1 MINRNFAEVSSSL
14 PTRIED
20 ALDEVPV
27 CEITKQ
33 VPLKNI
39 EAFLA
44 IELTKLQSMVNIDNR
59 LNLQG
64 HQIPVI
70 AQELLNTYSR
80 ESLADFT
87 ICFRRGAMGKYG
99 EIFKIDISVIMGWMS
114 GTEKQPGYLEEKYQA
129 IENRLMRE
137 RDNHYQETTE
147 QAKLT
152 NDWVAEWKRLNDYQ
166 EAKKE
171 DPNAYERERIKHRS
185 RTYRKEYLKM
195 LLDQGLVKWAEWHR
209 NKPETDLVYAF
220 KIEDHH
226 IVAKDQEEAREIFM
240 KFKI

>member
-1 MINRNFAEVSSSL
+1 LINRNFAEVSSNL

-20 ALDEVPV
+20 ALDEVPL
-27 CEITKQ
+27 CEITKH

-39 EAFLA
+39 EAFIA

-59 LNLQG
+59 LNLQS

-70 AQELLNTYSR
+70 AQELLNSYSR

-87 ICFRRGAMGKYG
+87 ICLRRGAMGLYG
-99 EIFKIDISVIMGWMS
+99 EIYRLDGAIVLTWFKR
-114 GTEKQPGYLEEKYQA
+114 YLEEKYQA
-129 IENRLMRE
+129 IENKLMKWK
-137 RDNHYQETTE
+137 DSHYQETTW
-147 QAKLT
+147 QAKVT
-152 NDWVAEWKRLNDYQ
+152 KDWVAEWKRVNDYK

-171 DPNAYERERIKHRS
+171 DPNAYELERIRHRS

-195 LLDQGLVKWAEWHR
+195 LLDQGLTKLAEWHR

-220 KIEDHH
+220 KIEDQH
-226 IVAKDQEEAREIFM
+226 IVAKDEDEAKHLM
-240 KFKI
+240 DYMNS